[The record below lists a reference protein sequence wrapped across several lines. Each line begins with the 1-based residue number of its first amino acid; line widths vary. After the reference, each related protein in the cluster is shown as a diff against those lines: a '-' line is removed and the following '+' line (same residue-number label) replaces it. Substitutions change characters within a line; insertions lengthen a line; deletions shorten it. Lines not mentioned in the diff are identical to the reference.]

1 MNKTNDNKKNSQ
13 LLKSI
18 SPFLQ
23 RVQEA
28 HEELMASEG
37 AQFVSRDV
45 MEGCD
50 SRLFI
55 KPDDI
60 MTLFHRCHCW
70 NTVRDTVFAARST
83 S

>member
-1 MNKTNDNKKNSQ
+1 MNKTNDNKKNLQS
-13 LLKSI
+13 LKPI
-18 SPFLQ
+18 TLIQ
-23 RVQEA
+23 QAVKEA
-28 HEELMASEG
+28 YEELMASEG
-37 AQFVSRDV
+37 ALLISCDI

-55 KPDDI
+55 QPDSI
-60 MTLFHRCHCW
+60 ITLFHRCHCW

>member
-18 SPFLQ
+18 FPFLQ
-23 RVQEA
+23 AAQEA
-28 HEELMASEG
+28 HEELVASEG
-37 AQFVSRDV
+37 AQFVSRYA

-55 KPDDI
+55 KPDVI

-70 NTVRDTVFAARST
+70 NTARDTVFAARST